1 MSTIKTMPSLS
12 ELIEGQGK
20 IAVIGAG
27 GIGSHFCRT
36 LDKLITGEQ
45 LKIERSQV
53 VVFDFDIVSPSN
65 LKHQDYSSE
74 ELNIP
79 KSMIMGLRYDFDCQ
93 CRRFE
98 KEDLAKFMA
107 YIICADNQKVRDVV
121 FNSVSAANLKHK
133 TSNDKDQFAR
143 YFVDMRAE
151 GDMTAVFTQ
160 KAPIEILSTSLGE
173 NKTSDVGTSCQ
184 TMEDRM
190 VGKIQ
195 LGNFSVAV
203 TGAQVLLKMYR
214 NEEYPAKLIRGVV

>member
-1 MSTIKTMPSLS
+1 MTTKTMPSLS
-12 ELIEGQGK
+12 ELIDSQGK
-20 IAVIGAG
+20 IAIIGAG

-36 LDKLITGEQ
+36 LDKLIIGEQ
-45 LKIERSQV
+45 LKLDRQQV

-98 KEDLAKFMA
+98 KEDLANFMT

-121 FNSVSAANLKHK
+121 FNSVSTVNSKHK
-133 TSNDKDQFAR
+133 TNNTNDQFAR
-143 YFVDMRAE
+143 YFIDMRAE

-160 KAPIEILSTSLGE
+160 KAPIEMLNTSLGAD
-173 NKTSDVGTSCQ
+173 KTSEIGTSCQ

-214 NEEYPAKLIRGVV
+214 NEEYPAKLVRGVV